1 MNTIFSKLVGAYIL
15 IVVISLVV
23 IGVSLSFMF
32 NNYLFEQKER
42 ELIIKGQ
49 DIAQVVKPFLVE
61 KKDPHDFVNLANRL
75 DLNLGTEVWVVD
87 KKGAV
92 IAAAANHEY
101 CEGNYLEASELKK
114 MQSGS
119 ISVSKGQSQYFQ
131 EPVIRVIIPIT
142 QEERVIGAIILY
154 SPIQGINKALASLSQ
169 MVLTA
174 GIISLAIAFLIGII
188 LSRRLSKP
196 ILSIT
201 EATISIAK
209 GQKNVTVPTDT
220 RIKEINQLGKTFN
233 DMSSKV
239 EANEERMKEF
249 VANVS
254 HELRSPLTSIKGFI
268 EALIDNKAKTPEA
281 QLRFLTIIN
290 DETDRLSHLVNDL
303 LILSRSEE
311 EIVFEAEDIELKDF
325 IENVLASF
333 QSRAEENSI
342 TMEVI
347 SKENF
352 DYLKIDL
359 NSLHQIIANLV
370 DNALKYSSQGGN
382 VSISLEES
390 EEMISISVRDSG
402 LGIPERDLPH
412 IWDRF
417 YRVDKDRSRE
427 TGGTGLGLAIVK
439 QLTEKNGGQVEVES
453 VLGKGS
459 IFSVRFPQNLN

>member
-1 MNTIFSKLVGAYIL
+1 MKTIFTKLVGSYIL

-32 NNYLFEQKER
+32 NDYLFEQKER

-49 DIAQVVKPFLVE
+49 DMAQVVKPFLVE
-61 KKDPHDFVNLANRL
+61 KEDPHDFVNMANRL

-92 IAAAANHEY
+92 IATAANHEY

-119 ISVSKGQSQYFQ
+119 ISVYKGKSQYFQ
-131 EPVIRVIIPIT
+131 EPVIRVIIPII
-142 QEERVIGAIILY
+142 QEEKVIGAIVLY
-154 SPIQGINKALASLSQ
+154 SPIQGINKVLASLSQ
-169 MVLTA
+169 LVLTA

-188 LSRRLSKP
+188 LSRRISRP
-196 ILSIT
+196 ILTIT
-201 EATISIAK
+201 EASTLIAK
-209 GQKNVTVPTDT
+209 GQKQVTVPTDT
-220 RIKEINQLGKTFN
+220 RIEEINQLGRTFN

-254 HELRSPLTSIKGFI
+254 HELRSPLTSIKGFVK
-268 EALIDNKAKTPEA
+268 ALIDNKGKTPEA
-281 QLRFLTIIN
+281 QHRFLTIIN
-290 DETDRLSHLVNDL
+290 DETDRLSQLVNDL

-311 EIVFEAEDIELKDF
+311 EIFLKPEVIKLKEF
-325 IENVLASF
+325 IENVL
-333 QSRAEENSI
+333 
-342 TMEVI
+342 
-347 SKENF
+347 
-352 DYLKIDL
+352 
-359 NSLHQIIANLV
+359 NLL
-370 DNALKYSSQGGN
+370 DNALKYSPPGGN
-382 VSISLEES
+382 VSISLKES
-390 EEMISISVRDSG
+390 EEMISISISDSG
-402 LGIPERDLPH
+402 LGIPESDLPH

-453 VLGKGS
+453 VLSKGS
-459 IFSVRFPQNLN
+459 TFSVRFPKL

>member
-1 MNTIFSKLVGAYIL
+1 
-15 IVVISLVV
+15 
-23 IGVSLSFMF
+23 MF

-49 DIAQVVKPFLVE
+49 DMAQVVKPFLVE
-61 KKDPHDFVNLANRL
+61 KEDPHDFVNMANRL

-92 IAAAANHEY
+92 IATAANHEY

-119 ISVSKGQSQYFQ
+119 ISVYKGKSQYFQ
-131 EPVIRVIIPIT
+131 EPVIRVIIPII

-154 SPIQGINKALASLSQ
+154 SPIRGINKALASLSQ
-169 MVLTA
+169 LVLTA
-174 GIISLAIAFLIGII
+174 GIISLAIALLIGIV
-188 LSRRLSKP
+188 LSRRISRP
-196 ILSIT
+196 ILTIT
-201 EATISIAK
+201 EASTLIAK
-209 GQKNVTVPTDT
+209 GQKQVTVPTDT
-220 RIKEINQLGKTFN
+220 SIEEINQLGKTFN

-268 EALIDNKAKTPEA
+268 EALIDNKGKTPEA
-281 QLRFLTIIN
+281 QQRFLTIIN
-290 DETDRLSHLVNDL
+290 DETDRLSQLVNDL

-311 EIVFEAEDIELKDF
+311 EISLKPEVIELKEF
-325 IENVLASF
+325 IEHVLTSF
-333 QSRAEENSI
+333 HSRAEENSI
-342 TMEVI
+342 NMEVI
-347 SKENF
+347 SEQDSIF
-352 DYLKIDL
+352 LKIDA
-359 NSLHQIIANLV
+359 NSLKQVFVNLL
-370 DNALKYSSQGGN
+370 DNALKYSPLGGN
-382 VSISLEES
+382 VSISLKES
-390 EEMISISVRDSG
+390 EEMISISISDSG
-402 LGIPERDLPH
+402 LGIPERDLPN

-453 VLGKGS
+453 VFGKGS
-459 IFSVRFPQNLN
+459 IFSVRFPKL

>member
-1 MNTIFSKLVGAYIL
+1 MKTIFARLVGSFIL

-32 NNYLFEQKER
+32 KNYLFEQKER

-49 DIAQVVKPFLVE
+49 DMAQVVKPFLVE
-61 KKDPHDFVNLANRL
+61 KVDPHDIVNLVNRL

-92 IAAAANHEY
+92 IAAAANHDY
-101 CEGNYLEASELKK
+101 CEGNYLETSELNDL
-114 MQSGS
+114 QSGN
-119 ISVSKGQSQYFQ
+119 ISVRKGQSQYFE
-131 EPVIRVIIPIT
+131 EPVIRVIIPINE
-142 QEERVIGAIILY
+142 EERVIGAIILY
-154 SPIQGINKALASLSQ
+154 SPIQGINKALESLSQ

-188 LSRRLSKP
+188 FSRRLSRP

-201 EATISIAK
+201 EASISIAK
-209 GQKNVTVPTDT
+209 GQKHVTVPTDT
-220 RIKEINQLGKTFN
+220 RIEEINQLGKTFN
-233 DMSSKV
+233 DMSRKV

-254 HELRSPLTSIKGFI
+254 HELRSPLTSIKGFA
-268 EALIDNKAKTPEA
+268 EALIDSKGKTLVA
-281 QLRFLTIIN
+281 QKRFLTIIN
-290 DETDRLSHLVNDL
+290 DETNRLSQLVNDL
-303 LILSRSEE
+303 LILSRSDE
-311 EIVFEAEDIELKDF
+311 EISLKLEEIELKKF
-325 IENVLASF
+325 IEDVLTSF
-333 QSRAEENSI
+333 HSRAEESSI

-347 SKENF
+347 SEETPIF
-352 DYLKIDL
+352 LKIDL
-359 NSLHQIIANLV
+359 NSLTQIIVNLV
-370 DNALKYSSQGGN
+370 DNALKYSTQGGN
-382 VSISLEES
+382 VSISLKES
-390 EEMISISVRDSG
+390 AEMISISVSDSG
-402 LGIPERDLPH
+402 LGIPERDLPY

-459 IFSVRFPQNLN
+459 TFSVRF

>member
-1 MNTIFSKLVGAYIL
+1 M
-15 IVVISLVV
+15 
-23 IGVSLSFMF
+23 
-32 NNYLFEQKER
+32 
-42 ELIIKGQ
+42 
-49 DIAQVVKPFLVE
+49 
-61 KKDPHDFVNLANRL
+61 

-92 IAAAANHEY
+92 IATAANHEY
-101 CEGNYLEASELKK
+101 CEGNYLETSELKK

-119 ISVSKGQSQYFQ
+119 ISVYKGKSQYFQ
-131 EPVIRVIIPIT
+131 EPVIRVIIPII
-142 QEERVIGAIILY
+142 QEERVIGAIVLY
-154 SPIQGINKALASLSQ
+154 SPIEGINKALASLSQ
-169 MVLTA
+169 LVLTA

-188 LSRRLSKP
+188 LSRRLSRP
-196 ILSIT
+196 ILTIT
-201 EATISIAK
+201 EASTLIAK
-209 GQKNVTVPTDT
+209 GQKQVTVPTDT
-220 RIKEINQLGKTFN
+220 SIEEINQLGRTFN

-254 HELRSPLTSIKGFI
+254 HELRSPLTSIKGFV
-268 EALIDNKAKTPEA
+268 EALIDNKGKTPEA
-281 QLRFLTIIN
+281 QRRFLTIIN
-290 DETDRLSHLVNDL
+290 NETDRLTHLVNDL

-311 EIVFEAEDIELKDF
+311 EIVLEAEDIELKDF
-325 IENVLASF
+325 IENVLAGF

-342 TMEVI
+342 NTEVI
-347 SKENF
+347 SKDNF
-352 DYLKIDL
+352 ISLKIDL

-370 DNALKYSSQGGN
+370 DNALKYSPQGGN
-382 VSISLEES
+382 VSISLVES

-439 QLTEKNGGQVEVES
+439 QLTEKNGGQVEAES

-459 IFSVRFPQNLN
+459 IFSVRFPKQ

>member
-1 MNTIFSKLVGAYIL
+1 MKTIFTRLVGSFIL

-32 NNYLFEQKER
+32 KNYLFEQKER

-49 DIAQVVKPFLVE
+49 DMAQVVKPFLVE
-61 KKDPHDFVNLANRL
+61 KRDPHDFVNLANRL
-75 DLNLGTEVWVVD
+75 DLNMGTEVWVVD

-119 ISVSKGQSQYFQ
+119 VSVSKGQSQYFQ
-131 EPVIRVIIPIT
+131 EPVIRVIIPINH
-142 QEERVIGAIILY
+142 EERIIGAIIFY
-154 SPIQGINKALASLSQ
+154 TPIRGIDKALANVTQ
-169 MVLTA
+169 MVLSA
-174 GIISLAIAFLIGII
+174 GIVSLAIAFLIGII
-188 LSRRLSKP
+188 LSRRLSRP
-196 ILSIT
+196 ILTIT
-201 EATISIAK
+201 EASISIAK
-209 GQKNVTVPTDT
+209 GQKHVSVPTDT

-233 DMSSKV
+233 EMSSKV

-254 HELRSPLTSIKGFI
+254 HELRSPLTTIKGFI
-268 EALIDNKAKTPEA
+268 EALIDNKGKTPEV
-281 QLRFLTIIN
+281 QQRFLTIIN

-303 LILSRSEE
+303 LILSRSDAGSYLEP
-311 EIVFEAEDIELKDF
+311 EDFVLKDF
-325 IENVLASF
+325 IENVITGF
-333 QSRAEENSI
+333 RSRAEENSI

-347 SKENF
+347 SKVNSVL
-352 DYLKIDL
+352 LKIDV

-370 DNALKYSSQGGN
+370 DNALKYSPQGGN
-382 VSISLEES
+382 ISISIEES
-390 EEMISISVRDSG
+390 EDMINILIRDSG
-402 LGIPERDLPH
+402 LGIPEKDLPH

-439 QLTEKNGGQVEVES
+439 QLTEKNGGEVEVES
-453 VLGKGS
+453 ALGKGS
-459 IFSVRFPQNLN
+459 IFCVRFPKV

>member
-1 MNTIFSKLVGAYIL
+1 
-15 IVVISLVV
+15 
-23 IGVSLSFMF
+23 MF

-42 ELIIKGQ
+42 ELISKGQ
-49 DIAQVVKPFLVE
+49 DMSQVVKSFLVE
-61 KKDPHDFVNLANRL
+61 KEDPHDFVNLANRL
-75 DLNLGTEVWVVD
+75 DLNLGTEAWVVD

-154 SPIQGINKALASLSQ
+154 SPIHGINKALASLSQ

-209 GQKNVTVPTDT
+209 GQKNVSVPTDT
-220 RIKEINQLGKTFN
+220 RIMEINQLGKTFN

-239 EANEERMKEF
+239 EAN
-249 VANVS
+249 
-254 HELRSPLTSIKGFI
+254 
-268 EALIDNKAKTPEA
+268 
-281 QLRFLTIIN
+281 
-290 DETDRLSHLVNDL
+290 DETDRLSKLVNDL
-303 LILSRSEE
+303 LILSKSEE
-311 EIVFEAEDIELKDF
+311 VVPLKLEVIELKGF
-325 IENVLASF
+325 IEDVLIGF
-333 QSRAEENSI
+333 QTRAEENSI
-342 TMEVI
+342 IKVI
-347 SKENF
+347 SKGNLIF
-352 DYLKIDL
+352 LNIDV
-359 NSLHQIIANLV
+359 NSLKQIIVNLV
-370 DNALKYSSQGGN
+370 DNALKYSLLGGDI
-382 VSISLEES
+382 SIALKES
-390 EEMISISVRDSG
+390 EDMISISINDSG
-402 LGIPERDLPH
+402 PGIPASDLPY

-453 VLGKGS
+453 VLGRGS
-459 IFSVRFPQNLN
+459 IFSVRFLK

>member
-1 MNTIFSKLVGAYIL
+1 MRTIFTKLVSGYIL
-15 IVVISLVV
+15 IVIISLVV
-23 IGVSLSFMF
+23 IGVSLSLMF

-49 DIAQVVKPFLVE
+49 DIAQMVKPFLVE

-209 GQKNVTVPTDT
+209 GQKNVSVPTDT

-239 EANEERMKEF
+239 EANDERMRQF
-249 VANVS
+249 VADVS
-254 HELRSPLTSIKGFI
+254 HELRSPLTSIKGFV
-268 EALIDNKAKTPEA
+268 EALIDNKGKTPEA
-281 QLRFLTIIN
+281 QQRFLTIIS
-290 DETDRLSHLVNDL
+290 DETDRLSKLVNDL
-303 LILSRSEE
+303 LILSKSEE
-311 EIVFEAEDIELKDF
+311 VVPLKLEVIELKGF
-325 IENVLASF
+325 IEDVLIGF
-333 QSRAEENSI
+333 QTRIEENSI
-342 TMEVI
+342 KIKII
-347 SKENF
+347 SKGNLIF
-352 DYLKIDL
+352 LNIYV
-359 NSLHQIIANLV
+359 NSLKQIIVNLV
-370 DNALKYSSQGGN
+370 DNALKYSLLGGDI
-382 VSISLEES
+382 SIALQES
-390 EEMISISVRDSG
+390 EDMISISIKDSG
-402 LGIPERDLPH
+402 PGIPACDLPY

-417 YRVDKDRSRE
+417 YRVDKARSRE

-439 QLTEKNGGQVEVES
+439 QLTEKSGGEVEVES
-453 VLGKGS
+453 ILGKGS
-459 IFSVRFPQNLN
+459 IFSVRFPKI

>member
-1 MNTIFSKLVGAYIL
+1 MKTIFTRLIGSYIL

-23 IGVSLSFMF
+23 IGVSLSYMF

-42 ELIIKGQ
+42 ELTIKGQ

-61 KKDPHDFVNLANRL
+61 KVDPHDFVNMANRL

-154 SPIQGINKALASLSQ
+154 SPIQGINKALSSLSQ

-188 LSRRLSKP
+188 LSRRLSRP

-209 GQKNVTVPTDT
+209 GQKQVTVPTDT
-220 RIKEINQLGKTFN
+220 KIEEINQLGKTFN
-233 DMSSKV
+233 EMSSKV

-254 HELRSPLTSIKGFI
+254 HELRSPLTSIKGFV
-268 EALIDNKAKTPEA
+268 EALIDNKGKTPEA
-281 QLRFLTIIN
+281 QQRFLTIIN
-290 DETDRLSHLVNDL
+290 DETDRLAQLVNNL

-311 EIVFEAEDIELKDF
+311 EIPLYPENIELKEF
-325 IENVLASF
+325 IKNVLTSF
-333 QSRAEENSI
+333 NARVGENSI
-342 TMEVI
+342 SIEVI
-347 SKENF
+347 SEEESIF
-352 DYLKIDL
+352 LKIDR
-359 NSLHQIIANLV
+359 NSFKQIIVNLV
-370 DNALKYSSQGGN
+370 DNALKYSPQGGN
-382 VSISLEES
+382 VSILLKECA
-390 EEMISISVRDSG
+390 EMISISISDSG

-439 QLTEKNGGQVEVES
+439 QLTEKNGGQVEAES

-459 IFSVRFPQNLN
+459 IFSVRF

>member
-1 MNTIFSKLVGAYIL
+1 
-15 IVVISLVV
+15 
-23 IGVSLSFMF
+23 MF

-49 DIAQVVKPFLVE
+49 DMAQVVKPFLVE
-61 KKDPHDFVNLANRL
+61 KEDPHDFVNMANRL

-92 IAAAANHEY
+92 IATAANHEY

-119 ISVSKGQSQYFQ
+119 ISVYKGKSQYFQ
-131 EPVIRVIIPIT
+131 EPVIRVIIPII
-142 QEERVIGAIILY
+142 QEEKVIGAIVLY

-169 MVLTA
+169 LVLTA

-188 LSRRLSKP
+188 LSRRLSRP
-196 ILSIT
+196 ILTIT
-201 EATISIAK
+201 EASTLIAK
-209 GQKNVTVPTDT
+209 GQKQVTVPTDT
-220 RIKEINQLGKTFN
+220 SIEEINQLGRTFN

-254 HELRSPLTSIKGFI
+254 HELRSPLTSIKGFV
-268 EALIDNKAKTPEA
+268 EALIDNKGKTPEA
-281 QLRFLTIIN
+281 QQRFLTIIN
-290 DETDRLSHLVNDL
+290 NETDRLSQLVNDL

-311 EIVFEAEDIELKDF
+311 EIISLKPEVIELKEF
-325 IENVLASF
+325 IENVLTSF
-333 QSRAEENSI
+333 HSRAEENSI
-342 TMEVI
+342 NMEVI
-347 SKENF
+347 SEENSIS
-352 DYLKIDL
+352 LKIDL
-359 NSLHQIIANLV
+359 NSLHQIIVNLV
-370 DNALKYSSQGGN
+370 DNALKYSPLGGN
-382 VSISLEES
+382 VSISLKES
-390 EEMISISVRDSG
+390 EEMISISICDSG

-439 QLTEKNGGQVEVES
+439 KLTEKNGGQVEAES
-453 VLGKGS
+453 VFGKGS
-459 IFSVRFPQNLN
+459 IFSVRFPKL

>member
-1 MNTIFSKLVGAYIL
+1 MKTIFTKLVGSYIL

-49 DIAQVVKPFLVE
+49 DMAQVVKPFLVE
-61 KKDPHDFVNLANRL
+61 KEDPHDFVNMANRL

-92 IAAAANHEY
+92 IATAANHEY

-119 ISVSKGQSQYFQ
+119 ISVYKGKSQYFQ
-131 EPVIRVIIPIT
+131 EPVIRVIIPII
-142 QEERVIGAIILY
+142 QEEKVIGAIVLY

-169 MVLTA
+169 LVLTA

-188 LSRRLSKP
+188 LSRRLSRP
-196 ILSIT
+196 ILTIT
-201 EATISIAK
+201 EASTLIAK
-209 GQKNVTVPTDT
+209 GQKQVTVPTDT
-220 RIKEINQLGKTFN
+220 SIEEINQLGKTFN

-268 EALIDNKAKTPEA
+268 EALIDNKGKTPEA
-281 QLRFLTIIN
+281 QQRFLTIIN
-290 DETDRLSHLVNDL
+290 DETDRLSQLVNDL

-311 EIVFEAEDIELKDF
+311 EIFLKPEEIELKKF
-325 IENVLASF
+325 IEDVLTSF
-333 QSRAEENSI
+333 QPRAEENSI

-347 SKENF
+347 SEETSIF
-352 DYLKIDL
+352 LKIDL
-359 NSLHQIIANLV
+359 NSLKQIIVNLV
-370 DNALKYSSQGGN
+370 DNALKYSTQGGN
-382 VSISLEES
+382 VSISLKES
-390 EEMISISVRDSG
+390 AEMISISISDSG

-459 IFSVRFPQNLN
+459 VFSVRF